1 MNKLKCYYAH
11 TMTSYNSTIEKQDI
25 ELLESLG
32 FEVINP
38 NQPKYQEGC
47 KAYTD
52 KYGWN
57 RVMEY
62 FENVIDEECD
72 IVAFRSLP
80 NGKIL
85 SGVAAE
91 VSYAKLNDYPIIELP
106 CSLEQRYMDYP
117 QTKQYLIELGH
128 YKV

>member
-38 NQPKYQEGC
+38 NQEKYQKGC

-52 KYGWN
+52 VHGWN

-62 FENVIDEECD
+62 FENIVSECN

-80 NGKIL
+80 NGQIL

-91 VSYAKLNDYPIIELP
+91 VKYAKLNNYPIIELP
-106 CSLEQRYMDYP
+106 CSLEKRYMEYP
-117 QTKQYLIELGH
+117 ETKQYLIELGH
-128 YKV
+128 YKI